1 MSMSLAII
9 LSIVAGISIPIF
21 MAIFSNPHLKIKSGW
36 RRYIASSSAG
46 FILWLILLV
55 ITGASNSNG
64 WDLVCGGLV
73 ILCAIWANYW
83 LGNLG
88 GGFRINMLV
97 ILAAQQK
104 PISFEQWMDLY
115 GGLGM
120 EEFLQDRL
128 RSILVPWGIVREENG
143 TILLTATR
151 GKLFGWLM
159 NILYFIL
166 LGKRRG

>member
-1 MSMSLAII
+1 MSLAII

-21 MAIFSNPHLKIKSGW
+21 MAIFTNPHLKIKSGW
-36 RRYIASSSAG
+36 RRYIVSSSAG
-46 FILWLILLV
+46 FILWLILIV
-55 ITGASNSNG
+55 ITDSIHNNR

-83 LGNLG
+83 LGNFG

-120 EEFLQDRL
+120 DEFLRDRL
-128 RSILVPWGIVREENG
+128 RSILVPWGIVREANG
-143 TILLTATR
+143 TIILTPTR
-151 GKLFGWLM
+151 GKFFAGLM
-159 NILYFIL
+159 NILYIL
-166 LGKRRG
+166 LQGKRRG